1 LKKLAAHI
9 CRWGNG
15 RKRSLPNLLLRRCRR
30 LSLLPRCS
38 ASKISPHSEIFHFA
52 PNFDAKSSINRL
64 FTSIGLDAT
73 DDLFLALRGRENA
86 FKVATHL
93 AVLES
98 MDKKTGPRY
107 QPRLNILG
115 CFTVV
120 HAFRTDKP
128 QKPACAMVL
137 PAHTGLKHSIA
148 SGMELPA

>member
-1 LKKLAAHI
+1 MPEFDQSSSYIDKSKRHQWSVSGLA
-9 CRWGNG
+9 
-15 RKRSLPNLLLRRCRR
+15 
-30 LSLLPRCS
+30 
-38 ASKISPHSEIFHFA
+38 
-52 PNFDAKSSINRL
+52 
-64 FTSIGLDAT
+64 
-73 DDLFLALRGRENA
+73 GRENA
-86 FKVATHL
+86 SKVATHL